1 MPGIAGYSST
11 QRQPPHISKATHLN
25 PLKWRSKNELHG
37 AKVVD
42 NGQHYRLLD
51 IEIQEEMSRSSGS
64 MDSKRRWDG
73 KIVTKEQAARE
84 MARPSPASTP
94 ARPARPP
101 TPLYEDPARHT
112 RRRVTPTPTTRQRR
126 PSQVPIRP
134 TPSPTPSR
142 RAPSPA
148 SYDRRNQE
156 LPPLPL
162 QATAML
168 VQPRKTNAVK
178 KPQLTIGTR
187 TEQPRMARRRMV
199 SSPEKPTLERRQSDI
214 SIASYY
220 FGSRDV
226 LEIPTEPVP
235 ALPPSAKALGKR
247 KGY

>member
-11 QRQPPHISKATHLN
+11 QRQPNISKVTHLN

-73 KIVTKEQAARE
+73 KILTKEQAARE
-84 MARPSPASTP
+84 MARSSPTSTSP
-94 ARPARPP
+94 RPARPP
-101 TPLYEDPARHT
+101 TPLYEDPAKRT
-112 RRRVTPTPTTRQRR
+112 RRPVTPTPPPRQRR
-126 PSQVPIRP
+126 PSQVPIRLAA
-134 TPSPTPSR
+134 SPTPSR

-148 SYDRRNQE
+148 SYNRRNQE

-162 QATAML
+162 QATARP
-168 VQPRKTNAVK
+168 VQLRKTNAVK
-178 KPQLTIGTR
+178 RSQLTIGTG

-247 KGY
+247 RGY